1 MIFELTISKEPIKF
15 FSFLKNLIKILK
27 INNIFIKWKLFLK
40 STIFTNKSGYCF
52 MFMRFHNKNS
62 LIKKHKP
69 NPKIPI
75 QYHILPTI
83 KNLLQIIFYN
93 SHKEHN
99 LRIIINPIYHLL
111 TTSTTTTFF
120 IIIIIF
126 IVYLYLLFKLIVL
139 LFFLFVALFLTKYAL
154 L

>member
-1 MIFELTISKEPIKF
+1 MIFELTISKESIKF
-15 FSFLKNLIKILK
+15 FSFFENLIKILK
-27 INNIFIKWKLFLK
+27 INKIFIKWKLFLK

-111 TTSTTTTFF
+111 TTSTTTFFF
-120 IIIIIF
+120 IIIIV
-126 IVYLYLLFKLIVL
+126 IVYGYLLFKLIVL